1 MQESVGIL
9 LPRSDLSECA
19 KVNYFIGRLVRF
31 ALRTVPQDFSF
42 CKISA
47 KLELHLTKSPR
58 PCSHIKYPEPFE
70 YPVEVQF
77 VKSSIVRMHSAGSYR
92 VLNGEMII

>member
-9 LPRSDLSECA
+9 LPRSDLNECA
-19 KVNYFIGRLVRF
+19 KVNDFIGRLVRF
-31 ALRTVPQDFSF
+31 ALRTVPQDLSF

-47 KLELHLTKSPR
+47 KLELHSTKVRGTVAISNT
-58 PCSHIKYPEPFE
+58 PEPFE

-77 VKSSIVRMHSAGSYR
+77 VKSSIVRMSSAAQLQSS
-92 VLNGEMII
+92 